1 MSITRILLFALLAY
15 FLYKFVFGFLIP
27 VIRVSSR
34 MKRQV
39 REFQRQANS
48 QFENSQ
54 KDNISQKPTP
64 PPQKA
69 GDYIDFEEIKEKS

>member
-15 FLYKFVFGFLIP
+15 FLYKFVFGFLVP

-54 KDNISQKPTP
+54 KDNISQKQTP
-64 PPQKA
+64 PQEKA
-69 GDYIDFEEIKEKS
+69 GDYIDFEEIKEK

>member
-54 KDNISQKPTP
+54 KDNIKQEKTP
-64 PPQKA
+64 PQEKA
-69 GDYIDFEEIKEKS
+69 GDYIDFEEIKEK

>member
-15 FLYKFVFGFLIP
+15 FLYKFVFGFLVP

-54 KDNISQKPTP
+54 KDNNSQKQTP
-64 PPQKA
+64 QQEKA
-69 GDYIDFEEIKEKS
+69 GDYIDFEEIKK

>member
-15 FLYKFVFGFLIP
+15 FLYKFVFHFLVP

-54 KDNISQKPTP
+54 KDNISPKQTP
-64 PPQKA
+64 PKEKA
-69 GDYIDFEEIKEKS
+69 GDYIDFEEIKEK